1 MSHPFTLRPFQ
12 NADAAAVADLYTR
25 STRQLWTY
33 PADHFWENPDLQRR
47 RLVALNS
54 GGEVTATAD
63 LHPFGDSAPDAL
75 RLNLA
80 GDGAAFTPLYLALLA
95 GLPAGFTRLLG
106 VTREDFTEQT
116 QLFQSAGFRNA
127 WQSWGAHLDLGTFD
141 FAAFQPLEE
150 RLYLQG
156 YEVERWP
163 IDAPD
168 AGWAALYALHQQG
181 ERDVPSNPTT
191 MGATLTREAM
201 QAVMTREEAVFVAR
215 HRGELVALTRLTLP
229 DRRPLQKA
237 REVSSDLT
245 TTHPTHR
252 GRGLATLVKARAL
265 AWAQD
270 SGYTHAST
278 GGTVL
283 NLPMLRVNTR
293 LGYRTE
299 PMWITWERRLR

>member
-1 MSHPFTLRPFQ
+1 MAHPFTLRPFQ
-12 NADAAAVADLYTR
+12 NADAAAVADLHTR
-25 STRQLWTY
+25 STRGLWTY
-33 PADHFWENPDLQRR
+33 AADHFRENPDPQRR
-47 RLVALNS
+47 HLVALNGS
-54 GGEVTATAD
+54 GEVTATAG

-95 GLPAGFTRLLG
+95 DLPTGFTRLLG

-116 QLFQSAGFRNA
+116 HLYQSAGFRNA
-127 WQSWGAHLDLGTFD
+127 WQSWGAHLDLSNFD

-156 YEVERWP
+156 YEVDRWP
-163 IDAPD
+163 ADAPD
-168 AGWAALYALHQQG
+168 AGWAALYALHRQG
-181 ERDVPSNPTT
+181 ERDVPSNLTT
-191 MGATLTREAM
+191 TAAPLTREAM
-201 QAVMTREEAVFVAR
+201 QAVMTGEEAVFVVR

-229 DRRPLQKA
+229 DSRPLQKA

-245 TTHPTHR
+245 TTHPAHR
-252 GRGLATLVKARAL
+252 GQGLATLVKARAL
-265 AWAQD
+265 AWARD
-270 SGYTHAST
+270 SGYTRAGT

-293 LGYRTE
+293 LSYRTE

>member
-1 MSHPFTLRPFQ
+1 MAHPFTLRPFQ

-25 STRQLWTY
+25 STRGLWTY
-33 PADHFWENPDLQRR
+33 AVDHFRESPDPQRR
-47 RLVALNS
+47 HLVSLS
-54 GGEVTATAD
+54 GSGEVTATAV

-95 GLPAGFTRLLG
+95 DLPAGFTRLLG

-127 WQSWGAHLDLGTFD
+127 WQSWGAHLDLSTFD

-163 IDAPD
+163 ADAPD
-168 AGWAALYALHQQG
+168 AGWAALYALHRQG

-191 MGATLTREAM
+191 TAATLTREAM
-201 QAVMTREEAVFVAR
+201 QAVMIREEAVFVVR

-229 DRRPLQKA
+229 DSRPLQKA

-245 TTHPTHR
+245 TSHPAHR

-265 AWAQD
+265 AWARD
-270 SGYTHAST
+270 SGYTRAGT

-299 PMWITWERRLR
+299 PMWITWERRLC